1 MAETWIETKNRNS
14 VWLVGWLGTLSWR
27 TWDGMFYVLV
37 TVCSQVTVLLM
48 MPQTDLLEVG
58 GVHVAKGLS
67 GHSVMSQDGQ
77 VVLSWQFAQ
86 QIDQLFLH
94 AGFLQPD

>member
-1 MAETWIETKNRNS
+1 
-14 VWLVGWLGTLSWR
+14 
-27 TWDGMFYVLV
+27 MFYVLV

-77 VVLSWQFAQ
+77 VVLS
-86 QIDQLFLH
+86 
-94 AGFLQPD
+94 

>member
-1 MAETWIETKNRNS
+1 
-14 VWLVGWLGTLSWR
+14 
-27 TWDGMFYVLV
+27 
-37 TVCSQVTVLLM
+37 M
-48 MPQTDLLEVG
+48 MPWIDLLEVG

-86 QIDQLFLH
+86 QVNQLFLH
-94 AGFLQPD
+94 AGFLQAD